1 MLHLYMA
8 VRRGD
13 IPSMKYTQMHYSF
26 TTFACSLSIIARK
39 APPREGTSL
48 SLDSNLG
55 LNTVTDH

>member
-39 APPREGTSL
+39 APPPEKVPLFLLTRI
-48 SLDSNLG
+48 
-55 LNTVTDH
+55 